1 MSPTISAA
9 RQAIDAARVV
19 ITLAGA
25 EPTTHQRVTLSSF
38 PGWGPASGLF
48 ESQPTGTWAVLADQL
63 DDVATSKA
71 ITAAG
76 RVVDTSF
83 FTPAPLIAHMY
94 QLLVAAGFTGGA
106 ILDLGCG
113 SGRFLEHA
121 PAGLNLAYTG
131 VDADPISAQIAAAL
145 HPTATILTGELQ
157 SITLPRRFAAAI
169 GNVPFSAAH
178 VYDSVL
184 GYSGSLH
191 DYFLLRAVKAVRPG
205 GYVVMVT
212 SRHTLDNGLG
222 LCGMVSHVADMV
234 AAIRLPSRY
243 FAAEGTDVVA
253 DVVVLRVRDHDGA
266 EPQGWQPGNRP
277 TTEMR
282 ATVDGRPAWA
292 HVSSYW
298 AARPEHVAGTMRLTG
313 YHANPV
319 AVDVADAARAV
330 AEAFTDAQQY
340 LISCLSDS
348 VTDDYADVVLV
359 DAEGR
364 KEGSFHVADD
374 GQVVRLTD
382 GALIPVKRPTA
393 ELRELIKLRDAAT
406 ELLAAEA
413 DWDQPDEALE
423 PARTAC
429 RELYIDYARRFGPLN
444 RGELIE
450 GGVDDET
457 GMPELSWKTP
467 RLGGFRSD
475 PDSPVVLALERYD
488 RETGIGSP
496 APILLRRVNR
506 RPQPVTRAQS
516 PAAALAISLGEGRGV
531 DLERIRGLLDLT
543 DRESAA
549 AALGDLVY
557 RDPDSGATL
566 TARDYLCGDVRYKL
580 RRAVAAA
587 AGDPQFAR
595 NVTALEAVQPT
606 WLTRADIRIEL
617 GSPWVTPHDIAEFSQ
632 EVFGCRARVDHVA
645 PLAYWEVDG
654 YANGMSAEAKLAY
667 NTQRLDA
674 LQLLQIGLNGKS
686 PVVKD
691 EVYDKKTHVKRHV
704 RNSEATEQAEQKLA
718 AIAERFSIWI
728 WESRDRETRIVEQ
741 YNQAMNSRVARRH
754 DGTHLTFPGLADGTD
769 LWPWQRDFVDQAVST
784 PGAFASHPVGYG
796 KTLSAIATAM
806 TLRQFGLANRPA
818 YIVPNHLIEQ
828 ATALAYQ
835 AYPAG
840 RFLIVSRDD
849 LHRTARR
856 RFMARCAT
864 GDWDLV
870 IMTHECF
877 SKIPVPPQ
885 VERDWAEDQ
894 LSDLENYTRGRGDT
908 AKAVARAARS
918 WKGRLDKLRGQ
929 ANDPGA
935 LTFDKLGIDYL
946 AVDEADRF
954 RRLPVN
960 TRAEGFSMGSSKRA
974 TDLELKI
981 SMLRRANPGR
991 PHAAFFT
998 GTPWSNTLAEAYVWQ
1013 RYLAPGQLTGTG
1025 MEHFDGWAAQFIR
1038 YESIIEV
1045 APDGSG
1051 FRSKRRPS
1059 VIQNLPELRCML
1071 SEFMSMVD
1079 SKASG
1084 LTRPTP
1090 VHHTVVVEP
1099 TAAQET
1105 YMETLVTRADALR
1118 RRKPS
1123 AGDDNILVICTDGR
1137 KIALDPHLV
1146 GIAEPSPK
1154 LEAVAQTVAAVYH
1167 RTRHLTYPGSEVP
1180 GAFHLVLCD
1189 LGTPHPADTQC
1200 YGRIRAALVRLGVP
1214 AGDVRFVHEATSPQA
1229 REALFAR
1236 CRSGQVPILIGSTPT
1251 VGVGTNIQARMIAL
1265 HNVDPTFTAAQWAQR
1280 LGRIDRHGNAH
1291 SRVDIYNY
1299 VTARTFDGFM
1309 FGLVERKSR
1318 GFEQLRLADATVREI
1333 ADIGEATLNFAEL
1346 KAAAAGNQLLLRQHE
1361 ATVAVR
1367 KLQLAHVTTQQNVRA
1382 LLTEAATA
1390 EQSAR
1395 AATQRADVLASVIDQ
1410 HLDAARID
1418 LCRAAR
1424 AVCEGRVS
1432 NDRQRDA
1439 WTNYRA
1445 SVGFWPT
1452 RDTGGFELRF
1462 VAGYLKE
1469 VLWSAS
1475 LPAAVRRAG
1484 PDVVA
1489 QWAHTLLEQWLAQAD
1504 ADLAH
1509 ARSWARSLAQKA
1521 QRARDA
1527 ADRADVREPAELTA
1541 ARAELAAITRAITD
1555 ELDDDAAA

>member
-9 RQAIDAARVV
+9 RRAIDAARVV
-19 ITLAGA
+19 TTLSGTGLTAK
-25 EPTTHQRVTLSSF
+25 QRVTLAAF

-63 DDVATSKA
+63 DDVATPKA

-83 FTPAPLIAHMY
+83 FTPAPLIAHIY

-113 SGRFLEHA
+113 SSRFLEHA
-121 PAGLNLAYTG
+121 PADLNLTYTG
-131 VDADPISAQIAAAL
+131 VEADPISAQIAAAL
-145 HPTATILTGELQ
+145 HPGATILTGELQ

-222 LCGMVSHVADMV
+222 LCGMVSHVADLV

-266 EPQGWQPGNRP
+266 EPQGWRPGNRP
-277 TTEMR
+277 TTELR

-298 AARPEHVAGTMRLTG
+298 TDRPEHVAGTMRLTG

-319 AVDVADAARAV
+319 TVDVSDAALAV

-340 LISCLSDS
+340 LIRCPSDS
-348 VTDDYADVVLV
+348 VTDEYSDVVLV
-359 DAEGR
+359 DPEGR
-364 KEGSFHVADD
+364 KEGSFHVVDG

-382 GALIPVKRPTA
+382 GVLIPVKRPTA
-393 ELRELIKLRDAAT
+393 ELRELIMLRDAAT

-423 PARTAC
+423 PARAAC
-429 RELYIDYARRFGPLN
+429 RKLYTDYAHRFGPLN

-450 GGVDDET
+450 GEVDDET
-457 GMPELSWKTP
+457 GMPQLSWKTP
-467 RLGGFRSD
+467 NLGGFRSD
-475 PDSPVVLALERYD
+475 PDSPVVLAVERYD
-488 RETGIGSP
+488 RETGIGAP

-543 DRESAA
+543 DRDAAA

-557 RDPDSGATL
+557 RDPDSGAVQ
-566 TARDYLCGDVRYKL
+566 TARDYLCGDVRDKL
-580 RRAVAAA
+580 RRAAAA
-587 AGDPQFAR
+587 AAADHQFTR
-595 NVTALEAVQPT
+595 NVTALEAVQPV

-617 GSPWVTPHDIAEFSQ
+617 GSPWVTPHDVAAFCQ

-645 PLAYWEVDG
+645 PLAYWEVEG
-654 YANGMSAEAKLAY
+654 YAKAMSAEAKIAY

-674 LQLLQIGLNGKS
+674 LQLLQIGLNGKA

-691 EVYDKKTHVKRHV
+691 DVYDKKTHVKRQV

-718 AIAERFSIWI
+718 AIAERFSVWI

-754 DGTHLTFPGLADGTD
+754 DGTHLTFPGLADGMA
-769 LWPWQRDFVDQAVST
+769 LWSWQRDFVDQAVST

-806 TLRQFGLANRPA
+806 TLRRFGLANRPA

-849 LHRTARR
+849 LHRNGRR
-856 RFMARCAT
+856 RFIARCAT
-864 GDWDLV
+864 GEWDLV
-870 IMTHECF
+870 IMTHEQF
-877 SKIPVPPQ
+877 FKIPVPPQ

-894 LSDLENYTRGRGDT
+894 LSDLEKYTRGRGDT

-960 TRAEGFSMGSSKRA
+960 TRAEGFSMGCSKRA

-981 SMLRRANPGR
+981 SMLRRANPDR

-1025 MEHFDGWAAQFIR
+1025 LEHFDGWAAQFIR

-1045 APDGSG
+1045 QPDGSG

-1071 SEFMSMVD
+1071 GEFMSMVD
-1079 SKASG
+1079 PAASG
-1084 LTRPTP
+1084 LTRPTCD
-1090 VHHTVVVEP
+1090 HHTVVVEP
-1099 TAAQET
+1099 TAGQKT
-1105 YMETLVTRADALR
+1105 YMESLVARADALR
-1118 RRKPS
+1118 RRK
-1123 AGDDNILVICTDGR
+1123 AGADNILVICTDGR
-1137 KIALDPHLV
+1137 KVALDPHLV
-1146 GIAEPSPK
+1146 GIAEPSCK
-1154 LEAVAQTVAAVYH
+1154 LEAVAQSVADVYH
-1167 RTRHLTYPGSEVP
+1167 RTRHLTYPDSEVP
-1180 GAFHLVLCD
+1180 GAFQLVLCD
-1189 LGTPHPADTQC
+1189 LGTPHPDDTQC
-1200 YGRIRAALVRLGVP
+1200 YGRIRAALIRRGVP
-1214 AGDVRFVHEATSPQA
+1214 AGDVRFIHEATSPQA

-1236 CRSGQVPILIGSTPT
+1236 CRSGQIPILIGSTPT

-1291 SRVDIYNY
+1291 AQVDIYNY

-1318 GFEQLRLADATVREI
+1318 GFEQLYLADNSVREI
-1333 ADIGEATLNFAEL
+1333 ADIGEVTLNFAEL
-1346 KAAAAGNQLLLRQHE
+1346 KAAAAGNPLLLRQHE

-1367 KLQLAHVTTQQNVRA
+1367 KLQLAHITTQQNVRA

-1395 AATQRADVLASVIDQ
+1395 AATQRAELLAAVVEQ
-1410 HLDAARID
+1410 RLDPAAINLR
-1418 LCRAAR
+1418 RAAR
-1424 AVCEGRVS
+1424 AVCERRVS

-1439 WTNYRA
+1439 WTNYRVK
-1445 SVGFWPT
+1445 VGFWPT
-1452 RDTGGFELRF
+1452 KDTGGHELRF
-1462 VAGYLKE
+1462 VAGYLDE
-1469 VLWSAS
+1469 VLWSAA
-1475 LPAAVRRAG
+1475 LPPTVRRAG

-1489 QWAHTLLEQWLAQAD
+1489 QWAHTMLEQWLAQAD
-1504 ADLAH
+1504 DDLAH
-1509 ARSWARSLAQKA
+1509 AQSWARTSAQRA

-1527 ADRADVREPAELTA
+1527 ADGADVREPDELAA
-1541 ARAELAAITRAITD
+1541 ARAELAAITRAIAD
-1555 ELDDDAAA
+1555 ELDDDAAAA